1 MITEQIE
8 FSGGAGASLSGTIY
22 RPDAPVLGSI
32 LMAHCFTCSQQ
43 LHTSTRLARR
53 LVDGG
58 YQVMTFDFT
67 GLGDS
72 GGDFADT
79 TVTSNVADIT
89 RAAVT
94 LIERDRGPCA
104 LIGHS
109 LGGAASV
116 LAAGRLH
123 RVTAVV
129 AIASPA
135 SVDHVRHL
143 IETDDT
149 IEKEPGRFLVSVGGR
164 PFTIGQ
170 EFLDDLDD
178 HDVRAAAASL
188 DRPFLVV
195 EAGADTIVGPDQTRA
210 LAESGNAAVAV
221 VEGADHLF
229 SDRGHADELAG
240 VILTWLAANQ
250 RN

>member
-1 MITEQIE
+1 MITEE
-8 FSGGAGASLSGTIY
+8 VTFVGGGGATLSGTIY
-22 RPDAPVLGSI
+22 RPETAVRGSL

-43 LHTSTRLARR
+43 LHTSTRLARN
-53 LVDGG
+53 LVAGE

-67 GLGDS
+67 GLGAS
-72 GGDFADT
+72 GGEFADT

-104 LIGHS
+104 LVGHS

-116 LAAGRLH
+116 LAAARLH
-123 RVTAVV
+123 GVTAVG

-143 IETDDT
+143 IDTDAGIET
-149 IEKEPGRFLVSVGGR
+149 EPGKFLVSVGGR

-170 EFLDDLDD
+170 DFLDDLER
-178 HDVRAAAASL
+178 HDVMAAARSL
-188 DRPFLVV
+188 GRPFLVV

-210 LAESGNAAVAV
+210 LAAAGSAELVV
-221 VEGADHLF
+221 VEDADHLF
-229 SDRGHADELAG
+229 SDRANADELARA
-240 VILTWLAANQ
+240 VLDWLNA
-250 RN
+250 